1 MPDTVVPVV
10 RRPVRRVSATPD
22 PKDLSSGL
30 RKLSI
35 GEDSSR
41 APERLRN
48 TWNAETGRRDGEVEV
63 RKSADKEVKKVEEV
77 KRFERR
83 RSIETRK
90 ERSPRVEEK
99 ESTMV
104 EAKKVTRRK
113 EEELLIV
120 EEQRRP
126 VISSPHSGFPTGDKG
141 KLPNLTVAKN
151 RPIKT
156 SKDLELERS
165 VGKWLEMV
173 AGKKGKDESFERW
186 IQDGTVLAKAMISVC
201 FNSVPMEVVSC
212 NWGAS
217 PVRDR
222 VKCVIHEM
230 RRFGV
235 SEVFEVEDLMEL
247 KNVPK
252 VCKAVARLCRLAAA
266 DTKNEDL
273 RSVARGI
280 PAFC

>member
-22 PKDLSSGL
+22 PKELSSGL

-35 GEDSSR
+35 GEESSR
-41 APERLRN
+41 APERLRT
-48 TWNAETGRRDGEVEV
+48 TWNRETGRRDGEVEV
-63 RKSADKEVKKVEEV
+63 RRSTEKEVKKAEEV
-77 KRFERR
+77 KRYVR
-83 RSIETRK
+83 RSSIDTKK
-90 ERSPRVEEK
+90 EPSPSKGEEEK
-99 ESTMV
+99 ATSN
-104 EAKKVTRRK
+104 KKK
-113 EEELLIV
+113 EEENLLIG
-120 EEQRRP
+120 EEQQQRRP
-126 VISSPHSGFPTGDKG
+126 VISSPHSGFPTGDKA
-141 KLPNLTVAKN
+141 KLPTLTVAKN

-156 SKDLELERS
+156 SKDLELERC

-173 AGKKGKDESFERW
+173 AGKRGKDETFERW
-186 IQDGTVLAKAMISVC
+186 IQDGTVLAKAMVSVC
-201 FNSVPMEVVSC
+201 FNSVPMEMVSC

-222 VKCVIHEM
+222 IKCVIHEM

-266 DTKNEDL
+266 DSKNEDL